1 MLRTLALVCLSI
13 LVVCCIVQSQS
24 QSSSIRS
31 RDSEASFARMH
42 EKIDVERIGELTPN
56 SVAGRYSSAPEELTK
71 KVVPLSGSDLYLF
84 PDGSYFY
91 YFWSDVPPPT
101 IQDKG
106 RWVLSGGE
114 LKLTSDP
121 DVSWKPGAERR
132 YLLVRRRS
140 HPQEIL
146 AVGMD
151 DDLPYFEQN
160 AKDNPELMLLMVS
173 KTRITGISPKESAG
187 LKDKLMRE
195 GWRPD
200 FYAPQKAR

>member
-1 MLRTLALVCLSI
+1 M
-13 LVVCCIVQSQS
+13 
-24 QSSSIRS
+24 
-31 RDSEASFARMH
+31 RD
-42 EKIDVERIGELTPN
+42 KIDVERIVDLTPKT
-56 SVAGRYSSAPEELTK
+56 VTGHYSSAPEELIKTK

-101 IQDKG
+101 ILDKG
-106 RWVLSGGE
+106 HWVLSGGE

-146 AVGMD
+146 AVGAD
-151 DDLPYFEQN
+151 DDLPYFERN
-160 AKDNPELMLLMVS
+160 PKDDPELMLLLVS
-173 KTRITGISPKESAG
+173 KMRIAGISRKESAG

>member
-1 MLRTLALVCLSI
+1 
-13 LVVCCIVQSQS
+13 
-24 QSSSIRS
+24 
-31 RDSEASFARMH
+31 MH
-42 EKIDVERIGELTPN
+42 DKIDVERIGDLTPN
-56 SVAGRYSSAPEELTK
+56 SAAGHYSSAPEELTK

-84 PDGSYFY
+84 PDGSYFD

-106 RWVLSGGE
+106 HWVLSGGE

-121 DVSWKPGAERR
+121 NVSWKPGTERR

-146 AVGMD
+146 AVGVD
-151 DDLPYFEQN
+151 GLPFFEQH
-160 AKDNPELMLLMVS
+160 AKDDPELLLLMVS
-173 KTRITGISPKESAG
+173 KMRITGISPKESAG

-200 FYAPQKAR
+200 IYAPQKAR